1 MTYKFIVK
9 TNHEA
14 SEIISDAMFELGAM
28 GISITDPKDFD
39 EIDKN
44 GVVWDYIDEA
54 EPNEPIRTY
63 KAQAPY
69 VNLK

>member
-1 MTYKFIVK
+1 MEGRRIGGEGTGGEKRSVK
-9 TNHEA
+9 ENRKQIET
-14 SEIISDAMFELGAM
+14 SV
-28 GISITDPKDFD
+28 D
-39 EIDKN
+39 EEVTKKSSYSN
-44 GVVWDYIDEA
+44 VWDYIDEA